1 MSWKLKKKAQALV
14 AGEEGVVSKDW
25 GGRVSVA
32 LVYPNTYA
40 VGMSNLGFQT
50 IYEHLNALPDAVCE
64 RVFFPDPEDS
74 DEYART
80 GTEPF
85 SLESLRPLRD
95 FDVVGFS
102 VTYEGD
108 YINVLRLLR
117 MAGIPARAADRGPG
131 DPLVLMG
138 GVCAFS
144 NPEPL
149 APFMDAIAVGE
160 GEELVGEIIAAYGSC
175 RADGS
180 EVSSREGLRQRVID
194 RLKPLQGIYVPA
206 AYDVR
211 YAADGTIDAVVPRE
225 EGVPA
230 LVVKR
235 RLGDVNR
242 FETRSIL
249 KTPKAEYG
257 HMALLEVGKGCGRG
271 CRFCLEGQVYRPV
284 RHRSLESLRESVAQI
299 AKESKRVG
307 LVGACVSDY
316 PWIGDLMK
324 MLEEYGV
331 EVSISSLRADSL
343 TEDLVAS
350 LQRGGHRTLTMA
362 PEAGTERLRRV
373 IRKVITDEQL
383 YAACDLLRK
392 YGIPNLKCYFM
403 IGQPTETMEDVEAI
417 PDLARRMLERLRVPG
432 PDGHPFGKLTL
443 SVSSFVPKPW
453 TPFQWA
459 PFDEPRDLETKLEAI
474 KAGARRLQVRVVHEN
489 PREAGLQALLARGDR
504 RVGDFL
510 EIAARLDGDWRRALR
525 EWGADP
531 SFYTRRSRPE
541 GEIMP
546 WDHFDVGVK
555 KAGLLREWQRAGL
568 GEAVPA

>member
-1 MSWKLKKKAQALV
+1 MSWKLKRKAQALI
-14 AGEEGVVSKDW
+14 AGEEGIARKDW
-25 GGRVSVA
+25 GGRVSIA

-64 RVFFPDPEDS
+64 RVFLPDPEDS

-85 SLESLRPLRD
+85 ALESLRPLRD
-95 FDVVGFS
+95 FDVIGFS

-117 MAGIPARAADRGPG
+117 MAGMAVRAADRGPG
-131 DPLVLMG
+131 EPLVLMG

-144 NPEPL
+144 NPEPM
-149 APFMDAIAVGE
+149 APFMDAVAVGE
-160 GEELVGEIIAAYGSC
+160 GEELVAEIVEAYKAG
-175 RADGS
+175 RDDG
-180 EVSSREGLRQRVID
+180 REGLKQRVID
-194 RLKPLQGIYVPA
+194 RLKTLSGIYVPA
-206 AYDVR
+206 AYDVDYTR
-211 YAADGTIDAVVPRE
+211 DGTIVAVTPRE
-225 EGVPA
+225 PGVPA

-235 RLGDVNR
+235 RLRDVNR
-242 FETRSIL
+242 FETRSSL

-343 TEDLVAS
+343 TEDLVAA
-350 LQRGGHRTLTMA
+350 LNRGGHRTLTMA

-459 PFDEPRDLETKLEAI
+459 PFDEPRDLEAKLEAI
-474 KAGARRLQVRVVHEN
+474 KSGARRLQVRVVHEN

-504 RVGDFL
+504 RVADFL
-510 EIAARLDGDWRRALR
+510 EIAARLDGDWRQALR
-525 EWGADP
+525 EWGGDP
-531 SFYTRRSRPE
+531 SFYTRRERSPD
-541 GEIMP
+541 EIMP

-568 GEAVPA
+568 GEAALA